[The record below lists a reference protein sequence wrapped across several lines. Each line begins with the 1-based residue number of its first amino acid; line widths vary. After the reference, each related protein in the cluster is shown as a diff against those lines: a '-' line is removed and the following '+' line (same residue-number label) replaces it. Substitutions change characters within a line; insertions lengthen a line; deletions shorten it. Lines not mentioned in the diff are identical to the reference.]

1 MNKNLLVLLVAAV
14 LIVFGLFKPSLSV
27 VDPVNNENSIKVV
40 EPSNVMLR
48 DLCIPV
54 IDALKYGPSSRKVDG
69 KRLASLYS
77 DLAVLMGLDG
87 EDQVVKNTE
96 DVRQAN
102 RLTGAMLKLDLKD
115 KYPDLKE
122 ATTNLVKSAIGDDLI
137 LLDAVTREKTVEA
150 FNALAWACNE
160 GSK

>member
-1 MNKNLLVLLVAAV
+1 
-14 LIVFGLFKPSLSV
+14 
-27 VDPVNNENSIKVV
+27 
-40 EPSNVMLR
+40 
-48 DLCIPV
+48 
-54 IDALKYGPSSRKVDG
+54 
-69 KRLASLYS
+69 
-77 DLAVLMGLDG
+77 
-87 EDQVVKNTE
+87 
-96 DVRQAN
+96 
-102 RLTGAMLKLDLKD
+102 MLKLYLKD